1 MNIERQRCMAVDSLT
16 LTSTLVWD
24 IDGNASK
31 NVEIG
36 AMSVLSPQLF
46 YEPKIVLIIK
56 SIKRKARKYVY
67 LLHKS

>member
-1 MNIERQRCMAVDSLT
+1 MAVDSLT

-56 SIKRKARKYVY
+56 SIKR
-67 LLHKS
+67 